1 MNILIVGGGGREHA
15 VVKALKQNKKVEKI
29 YALPGNGGIA
39 REEGAECFPVKA
51 TDLDGIVAF
60 AKSHKIDFAAI
71 TQDDPLVM
79 GCVDR
84 LEELGIPCFGPNK
97 AAAIIEG
104 SKVYSKD
111 LMKKYGIPTAESE
124 TFTDA
129 EAAAGGCWVGK
140 SWTSRS

>member
-97 AAAIIEG
+97 AAAIIEE

-111 LMKKYGIPTAESE
+111 LMKK
-124 TFTDA
+124 
-129 EAAAGGCWVGK
+129 
-140 SWTSRS
+140 